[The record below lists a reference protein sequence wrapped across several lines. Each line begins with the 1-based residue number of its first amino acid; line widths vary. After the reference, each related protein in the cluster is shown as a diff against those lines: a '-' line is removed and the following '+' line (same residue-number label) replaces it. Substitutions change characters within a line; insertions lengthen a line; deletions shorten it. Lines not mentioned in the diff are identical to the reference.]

1 MKKIFSLLLALLLV
15 AGMAVPAYADVNQ
28 SRAVIGADLSD
39 EQVEAVYGMF
49 GIRRGDA
56 IELKMTNAE
65 ERTYLEGY
73 VDNSLIGTRSI
84 SCVYVELLPEG
95 SGMSVTTS
103 NINWCTGE
111 MYISALAT
119 AGITDANIVVAAPF
133 EVSGTA
139 ALSGVYKAYE
149 DMTGKKLDDLAKLVS
164 TQELTVTGELAAQIG
179 AMDSTAIVNELK
191 LMLDV
196 TQTMSDDEIRAEIR
210 EIASRYNVNLT
221 NTQVEQL
228 LSLCRSLEGLDADSL
243 KARVQEVQN
252 TLQKVSDAKTKV
264 VGFVQGVKKVV
275 DSISG
280 FFDKIKDAAKQM
292 KEENKHMGTT
302 MRRINDRISL
312 YGNVNR
318 GIKDGDFWQGSYV
331 SIEGSNAVIYGSA
344 QDDYIIT
351 RGRVTGFTLLGNGT
365 NVTVGND
372 SMPSLRFL
380 MKLADGKEAQV
391 DIIYNKVDA
400 FKNAIGVL

>member
-39 EQVEAVYGMF
+39 AQVEAVYGMF
-49 GIRRGDA
+49 GIRRGEA

-73 VDNSLIGTRSI
+73 VDDSLIGTRSI
-84 SCVYVELLPEG
+84 SCVYVELLPAG

-119 AGITDANIVVAAPF
+119 AGITDASIVVAAPF

-149 DMTGKKLDDLAKLVS
+149 DMTGKKLDALAKLVS
-164 TQELTVTGELAAQIG
+164 TQELTVTGERAAQIG

-191 LMLDV
+191 MMLDV

-228 LSLCRSLEGLDADSL
+228 LTLCRSLEGLDAESL
-243 KARVQEVQN
+243 KARVQDVQN
-252 TLQKVSDAKTKV
+252 TLQKVSEAKTKV

-275 DSISG
+275 ESVSG
-280 FFDKIKDAAKQM
+280 FFDKI
-292 KEENKHMGTT
+292 
-302 MRRINDRISL
+302 R
-312 YGNVNR
+312 
-318 GIKDGDFWQGSYV
+318 
-331 SIEGSNAVIYGSA
+331 
-344 QDDYIIT
+344 
-351 RGRVTGFTLLGNGT
+351 
-365 NVTVGND
+365 
-372 SMPSLRFL
+372 
-380 MKLADGKEAQV
+380 
-391 DIIYNKVDA
+391 DIIAK
-400 FKNAIGVL
+400 F

>member
-28 SRAVIGADLSD
+28 SRAVIGADLD
-39 EQVEAVYGMF
+39 ESQIDDVYGMF
-49 GIRRGDA
+49 GLSRGQA

-119 AGITDANIVVAAPF
+119 AGISDANIIVAAPF

-149 DMTGKKLDDLAKLVS
+149 DMTGQKLDDLAKLVS
-164 TQELTVTGELAAQIG
+164 TQELTVTGELAAEIG
-179 AMDSTAIVNELK
+179 AMDSTSIVNELK

-196 TQTMSDDEIRAEIR
+196 TQTMTDDEIRTEIR

-228 LSLCRSLEGLDADSL
+228 LSLCRSLEGLDAESL
-243 KARVQEVQN
+243 KARVEEVQG
-252 TLQKVSDAKTKV
+252 TLQKVSSAKTKV

-275 DSISG
+275 ESVSG
-280 FFDKIKDAAKQM
+280 FFAKIQ
-292 KEENKHMGTT
+292 
-302 MRRINDRISL
+302 
-312 YGNVNR
+312 
-318 GIKDGDFWQGSYV
+318 
-331 SIEGSNAVIYGSA
+331 
-344 QDDYIIT
+344 
-351 RGRVTGFTLLGNGT
+351 
-365 NVTVGND
+365 
-372 SMPSLRFL
+372 
-380 MKLADGKEAQV
+380 
-391 DIIYNKVDA
+391 DIIA
-400 FKNAIGVL
+400 RF

>member
-119 AGITDANIVVAAPF
+119 AGITDASIIVAAPF

-228 LSLCRSLEGLDADSL
+228 LTLCRSLEGLDAESL
-243 KARVQEVQN
+243 KARVQDVQN

-275 DSISG
+275 ESVSG
-280 FFDKIKDAAKQM
+280 FFDKIKDIMA
-292 KEENKHMGTT
+292 
-302 MRRINDRISL
+302 
-312 YGNVNR
+312 
-318 GIKDGDFWQGSYV
+318 
-331 SIEGSNAVIYGSA
+331 
-344 QDDYIIT
+344 
-351 RGRVTGFTLLGNGT
+351 
-365 NVTVGND
+365 
-372 SMPSLRFL
+372 RF
-380 MKLADGKEAQV
+380 
-391 DIIYNKVDA
+391 
-400 FKNAIGVL
+400 

>member
-15 AGMAVPAYADVNQ
+15 AGMAVPAYADLNQ

-119 AGITDANIVVAAPF
+119 AGITDASIIVAAPF

-228 LSLCRSLEGLDADSL
+228 LSLCRSLEGLDAESL
-243 KARVQEVQN
+243 KARVQDVQN

-275 DSISG
+275 DSVSG
-280 FFDKIKDAAKQM
+280 FFDKIKDIMA
-292 KEENKHMGTT
+292 
-302 MRRINDRISL
+302 
-312 YGNVNR
+312 
-318 GIKDGDFWQGSYV
+318 
-331 SIEGSNAVIYGSA
+331 
-344 QDDYIIT
+344 
-351 RGRVTGFTLLGNGT
+351 
-365 NVTVGND
+365 
-372 SMPSLRFL
+372 RF
-380 MKLADGKEAQV
+380 
-391 DIIYNKVDA
+391 
-400 FKNAIGVL
+400 

>member
-28 SRAVIGADLSD
+28 SRTVIGADLSD

-164 TQELTVTGELAAQIG
+164 TQELTITGELAAEIG

-191 LMLDV
+191 MMLDV

-228 LSLCRSLEGLDADSL
+228 LTLCRSLEGLDAESL
-243 KARVQEVQN
+243 KARVQDVQN

-275 DSISG
+275 ESVSG
-280 FFDKIKDAAKQM
+280 FFDKIKDIMA
-292 KEENKHMGTT
+292 
-302 MRRINDRISL
+302 
-312 YGNVNR
+312 
-318 GIKDGDFWQGSYV
+318 
-331 SIEGSNAVIYGSA
+331 
-344 QDDYIIT
+344 
-351 RGRVTGFTLLGNGT
+351 
-365 NVTVGND
+365 
-372 SMPSLRFL
+372 RF
-380 MKLADGKEAQV
+380 
-391 DIIYNKVDA
+391 
-400 FKNAIGVL
+400 

>member
-1 MKKIFSLLLALLLV
+1 MKKILSLMLALLLV

-28 SRAVIGADLSD
+28 SRAVIGADLD
-39 EQVEAVYGMF
+39 ESQIDDVYGMF
-49 GIRRGDA
+49 GLSRGQA

-73 VDNSLIGTRSI
+73 VDDSLIGTRSI

-119 AGITDANIVVAAPF
+119 AGISDANIIVAAPF

-149 DMTGKKLDDLAKLVS
+149 DMTGQKLDDLAKLVS
-164 TQELTVTGELAAQIG
+164 TQELTVTGELAAEIG
-179 AMDSTAIVNELK
+179 AMDSTSIVNELK

-196 TQTMSDDEIRAEIR
+196 TQTMTDDEIRTEIR

-228 LSLCRSLEGLDADSL
+228 LSLCRSLEGLDAESL
-243 KARVQEVQN
+243 KARVEEVQG
-252 TLQKVSDAKTKV
+252 TLQKVSSAKTKV

-275 DSISG
+275 ESISG
-280 FFDKIKDAAKQM
+280 FFEKIQ
-292 KEENKHMGTT
+292 
-302 MRRINDRISL
+302 
-312 YGNVNR
+312 
-318 GIKDGDFWQGSYV
+318 
-331 SIEGSNAVIYGSA
+331 
-344 QDDYIIT
+344 
-351 RGRVTGFTLLGNGT
+351 
-365 NVTVGND
+365 
-372 SMPSLRFL
+372 
-380 MKLADGKEAQV
+380 
-391 DIIYNKVDA
+391 DIIA
-400 FKNAIGVL
+400 RF

>member
-1 MKKIFSLLLALLLV
+1 MKKTLSLMLALALV
-15 AGMAVPAYADVNQ
+15 AGAAVPAYADVNQ
-28 SRAVIGADLSD
+28 SRAVIGADLTD

-49 GIRRGDA
+49 GVRRGEP

-73 VDNSLIGTRSI
+73 VDDSLIGTRSI

-119 AGITDANIVVAAPF
+119 AGITDASIIVAAPF

-164 TQELTVTGELAAQIG
+164 TQELTVTGELAAEIG
-179 AMDSTAIVNELK
+179 AMDSTSIVNELK

-196 TQTMSDDEIRAEIR
+196 TQTMTDDEIRAEIR
-210 EIASRYNVNLT
+210 EIAGRYSVNLT
-221 NTQVEQL
+221 NTQVDQL
-228 LSLCRSLEGLDADSL
+228 LSLCRSLEGLDAESL
-243 KARVQEVQN
+243 KARVEEVQG

-275 DSISG
+275 ESVSG
-280 FFDKIKDAAKQM
+280 FFDKIKD
-292 KEENKHMGTT
+292 
-302 MRRINDRISL
+302 
-312 YGNVNR
+312 
-318 GIKDGDFWQGSYV
+318 
-331 SIEGSNAVIYGSA
+331 
-344 QDDYIIT
+344 IIA
-351 RGRVTGFTLLGNGT
+351 
-365 NVTVGND
+365 
-372 SMPSLRFL
+372 RF
-380 MKLADGKEAQV
+380 
-391 DIIYNKVDA
+391 
-400 FKNAIGVL
+400 